1 MFATL
6 KKRRQG
12 IYRAV
17 PVPAVRL
24 DQLDLVHGLR
34 EAQRRGKGPTAP
46 CGRGAGMTAWRQ
58 VKAVIA
64 AAGNPGWA
72 APHPQGPA
80 AGDYVR
86 QNGLRP
92 SCQASAELRPMSL
105 SA

>member
-1 MFATL
+1 
-6 KKRRQG
+6 
-12 IYRAV
+12 
-17 PVPAVRL
+17 
-24 DQLDLVHGLR
+24 
-34 EAQRRGKGPTAP
+34 
-46 CGRGAGMTAWRQ
+46 MTACRL
-58 VKAVIA
+58 VMDLMAV
-64 AAGNPGWA
+64 GVNPGRA